1 MTIPPMHTLQQ
12 RIMRFEDEYLKFER
26 VENPLCER
34 PDLCAFLL
42 LHRLV
47 PSNQDIISATAH
59 DEIYLSVD
67 MDALHEKASDDDLL
81 TLVRCGVR
89 YDSSYDC
96 LAMFV

>member
-1 MTIPPMHTLQQ
+1 MMPSMHTLQR

-26 VENPLCER
+26 VEKPLCSR
-34 PDLCAFLL
+34 PDLCAFML
-42 LHRLV
+42 LHNLV
-47 PSNQDIISATAH
+47 PSHHDIVSGAGH

-89 YDSSYDC
+89 YDSAYDC
-96 LAMFV
+96 LAMFI